1 MYDNNSCI
9 RKNINLS
16 KMKIVQILPDLRIG
30 GAELIAI
37 NLANEWV
44 KNNNQCEIWLLKKK
58 GEYIKLLDPRIIVRD
73 LNCAR
78 LRNLPFKLFMFIKKY
93 TPDQIVSQMWPYT
106 TIITISWIL
115 AGNRSKLTLVEQV
128 CLSEHIKQ
136 DFQFPFWLFQIYTGI
151 IYRLAT
157 NLVASSKGAAADLSR
172 ILKLS
177 EKKINM
183 ISNPIVETPLINL
196 AVREDKKIRKIFWK
210 NSTKCILSIGTFKAQ
225 KNYSLLI
232 KSFSLIANET
242 NANLVIV
249 GDGVERELLEK
260 QIIKLNLLNRVF
272 LPGKF
277 IDPIPFLLAADL
289 FVLSSNFEGLPTVIV
304 QALATGTPVVST
316 DCPHGPSEII
326 KNSDLGILVPKNDSR
341 SLSMGIL
348 KGLKTKW
355 DRKILQKRAL
365 NFSINKQSKKY
376 LSLFKSNA

>member
-1 MYDNNSCI
+1 
-9 RKNINLS
+9 
-16 KMKIVQILPDLRIG
+16 MKIVQILPDLRIG

-58 GEYIKLLDPRIIVRD
+58 GEYIKLLDPRIVVRD

-78 LRNLPFKLFMFIKKY
+78 LRNLPFKLLKFIKKY

-115 AGNRSKLTLVEQV
+115 SGKRSKLTLVEQV

-136 DFQFPFWLFQIYTGI
+136 DFQLPFWLFQIYTGI

-157 NLVASSKGAAADLSR
+157 NLVASSKGAAADLSK
-172 ILKLS
+172 ILKLPK
-177 EKKINM
+177 KKINM
-183 ISNPIVETPLINL
+183 ISNPIVDTPLINL
-196 AVREDKKIRKIFWK
+196 AEREDKKIRKIFWK
-210 NSTKCILSIGTFKAQ
+210 NDSTKFILSIGTFKPQ

-232 KSFSLIANET
+232 KSFSLIANQT

-304 QALATGTPVVST
+304 QALATGTPVLST
-316 DCPHGPSEII
+316 DCPHGPSEIL
-326 KNSDLGILVPKNDSR
+326 KNSDLGILVPTNDSR

-355 DRKILQKRAL
+355 DAKILQKRAL
-365 NFSINKQSKKY
+365 NFSINNQSKKY
-376 LSLFKSNA
+376 LSLFKKNT